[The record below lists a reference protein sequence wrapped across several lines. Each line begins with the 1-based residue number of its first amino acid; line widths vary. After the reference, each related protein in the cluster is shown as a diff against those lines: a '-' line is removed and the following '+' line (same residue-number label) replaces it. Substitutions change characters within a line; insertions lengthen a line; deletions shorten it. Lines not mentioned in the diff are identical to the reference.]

1 MKYSVV
7 ALAIFSALSHANAT
21 DSDASSNNTEVISII
36 GNTPLQQTTDTAQLI
51 GQTQTLTSK
60 ELGLTP
66 TRSLAEILRSQFT
79 SVNINHVQNNPF
91 QPDVQYRGFTASPL
105 LGLPQGVSVY
115 LNGTRFNEPF
125 GDTVNWDLI
134 PLEALDNAVLF
145 STSNPVFGQNTLGG
159 ALGLN
164 TKTGY
169 TFTGTQLDASLGE
182 HGRKELTVQSGID
195 QNDWAAYV
203 LASHY
208 EEDGWRDY
216 SPSDVTQVLG
226 SLSKKIG
233 QHQIDFTYLN
243 VTSELLGNGAIPID
257 LQKFAGAGAV
267 YTHPDKTSNDL
278 DFAALNGTFVIS
290 DDTTLQTNL
299 YLRKNTT
306 HSINGDDSD
315 FGPCFLRENVI
326 TLCELDDDDDDDH
339 DNEQSPTNDDLFLDY
354 VDDDDDDIP
363 FADGDEIEAVEF
375 IGYDGLALSQIT
387 AIAAD
392 ELDGTYNTGKS
403 QNESY
408 GTTLQL
414 NHRVNL
420 AGLNHALVI
429 GLTYQKAEITYAAD
443 SAFGILENDTAEDS
457 RTVIPLN
464 LLNAEARV
472 RLDVTSTHK
481 SLYFSD
487 IIEVSPQ
494 LSMNVAA
501 RFNQDHVLMNDLLED
516 GEGSL
521 DGDHRFSQFNPAI
534 GINYQLSD
542 TSEFNIS
549 VAQSSR
555 VPSPAEL
562 SCADENDPC
571 RLPNGFVADPPL
583 DQVVTHTIEAAFK
596 YSTIN
601 FSNSV
606 TLFHSVSTDDIIFQQ
621 AGSTSSRGYFVN
633 IDKTQRQGI
642 ELLADWQNTQWH
654 VSGSYTHLN
663 ATFEA
668 PFVSFS
674 PMNPMGPNRQV
685 SPGDTIPGQP
695 AQQLKAQLEYKGMDN
710 MLFGAELLAASSQY
724 YRGDEANENAQISGY
739 GLLNLYGVY
748 EINEHTSLSFRI
760 DNALDKSFY
769 TFGTYGEADE
779 VLEDIY
785 PEIDDPEFIGPAHPR
800 MITVGVTYQF

>member
-1 MKYSVV
+1 MKYSAV
-7 ALAIFSALSHANAT
+7 ALSIIAALSQGHATENTSSSDSKEIISIVGNSPLQHAT
-21 DSDASSNNTEVISII
+21 DA
-36 GNTPLQQTTDTAQLI
+36 AHLI
-51 GQTQTLTSK
+51 GQTQTLSS
-60 ELGLTP
+60 EDLGLTP
-66 TRSLAEILRSQFT
+66 NRSLAEILRAQFT

-105 LGLPQGVSVY
+105 LGLPQGVSIY

-182 HGRKELTVQSGID
+182 HGRKELTVQSGINND
-195 QNDWAAYV
+195 DWAAYV

-216 SPSDVTQVLG
+216 SPSEVTQVLG
-226 SLSKKIG
+226 TLSKKIG
-233 QHQIDFTYLN
+233 QHQINLTYLN
-243 VTSELLGNGAIPID
+243 VNSELLGNGAIPID
-257 LQKFAGAGAV
+257 LQEFAGAGAV
-267 YTHPDKTSNDL
+267 YTHPDKTSNAL
-278 DFAALNGTFVIS
+278 DFAALNGTFMLAENTS
-290 DDTTLQTNL
+290 LQANIF
-299 YLRKNTT
+299 LRENITD
-306 HSINGDDSD
+306 SINGDDSD

-326 TLCELDDDDDDDH
+326 TLCELEDEDDDDDDDY
-339 DNEQSPTNDDLFLDY
+339 DLADDDILSHN
-354 VDDDDDDIP
+354 DDDDGEIP
-363 FADGDEIEAVEF
+363 FADGDEIEAVDF
-375 IGYDGLALSQIT
+375 IGYDGLALSEISS
-387 AIAAD
+387 IAAD
-392 ELDGTYNTGKS
+392 ELDGTYNTGS
-403 QNESY
+403 AQNQSF

-414 NHRVNL
+414 NHQSNL
-420 AGLNHALVI
+420 AGFEHSLLF
-429 GLTYQKAEITYAAD
+429 GLTYQKADISYAAD

-457 RTVIPLN
+457 RTVTPFD

-472 RLDVTSTHK
+472 LLDVTSTHK
-481 SLYFSD
+481 SIYFSD
-487 IIEVSPQ
+487 IIAMSPK
-494 LSMNVAA
+494 LSVNVAA
-501 RFNQDHVLMNDLLED
+501 RFNQDHVLMNDLINE
-516 GEGSL
+516 GKGSL
-521 DGDHRFSQFNPAI
+521 DGDHRFSQFNPAV
-534 GINYQLSD
+534 GLSYQMSD
-542 TSEFNIS
+542 SSELNLS

-562 SCADENDPC
+562 SCADEDDPC

-583 DQVVTHTIEAAFK
+583 DQVVTRTIEASYNYAVNN
-596 YSTIN
+596 YS
-601 FSNSV
+601 SSV
-606 TLFHSVSTDDIIFQQ
+606 TVYHSISEDDIIFQQ

-642 ELLADWQNTQWH
+642 ELAAQWQSTDWH
-654 VSGSYTHLN
+654 VGGSYTHLN

-695 AQQLKAQLEYKGMDN
+695 EQQLKSQIEYQGLDK
-710 MLFGAELLAASSQY
+710 LVIGAELLAASSQY
-724 YRGDEANENAQISGY
+724 YRGDEANENAKISGY
-739 GLLNLYGVY
+739 GLLNVYGVY
-748 EINEHTSLSFRI
+748 DINGQVSLSFRV

-800 MITVGVTYQF
+800 MVSIGISYQF

>member
-1 MKYSVV
+1 MKYSVITL
-7 ALAIFSALSHANAT
+7 ALLGSIPQSHATEDVN
-21 DSDASSNNTEVISII
+21 SSKDKEVISIV
-36 GNTPLQQTTDTAQLI
+36 GNSPLQQATDTVQLI
-51 GQTQTLTSK
+51 GQTQTLTS
-60 ELGLTP
+60 EDLGMTP
-66 TRSLAEILRSQFT
+66 NRSLAEILRAQFT

-105 LGLPQGVSVY
+105 LGLPQGVSIY

-169 TFTGTQLDASLGE
+169 TFTNTQLDASIGE
-182 HGRKELTVQSGID
+182 YGRQELTVQSGID
-195 QNDWAAYV
+195 NDDWAAYV

-216 SPSDVTQVLG
+216 SPSEVTQLLG
-226 SLSKKIG
+226 TLSKKIG
-233 QHQIDFTYLN
+233 QHQIDLTYLN
-243 VTSELLGNGAIPID
+243 VNSELLGNGAIPID
-257 LQKFAGAGAV
+257 LQDFAGAGAV
-267 YTHPDKTSNDL
+267 YTHPDKTSNAL
-278 DFAALNGTFVIS
+278 DFASLNGTFILAENTS
-290 DDTTLQTNL
+290 LQANIF
-299 YLRKNTT
+299 LRENTT
-306 HSINGDDSD
+306 DSINGDDSD
-315 FGPCFLRENVI
+315 FGPCFLRDNVI
-326 TLCELDDDDDDDH
+326 TLCELDDDDDDNLGH
-339 DNEQSPTNDDLFLDY
+339 T
-354 VDDDDDDIP
+354 DDDEGEIP
-363 FADGDEIEAVEF
+363 FADGDEIEAVDF
-375 IGYDGLALSQIT
+375 IGYDGLALSEISS
-387 AIAAD
+387 IAAD
-392 ELDGTYNTGKS
+392 ELDGTYNTGS
-403 QNESY
+403 AENQSY
-408 GTTLQL
+408 GTTMQL
-414 NHRVNL
+414 NHLAKL
-420 AGLNHALVI
+420 AGIEHSLVF
-429 GLTYQKAEITYAAD
+429 GLSYQKADISYLAD
-443 SAFGILENDTAEDS
+443 SAFGILENDTADDS
-457 RTVIPLN
+457 RTVTPFD

-472 RLDVTSTHK
+472 RLDVTTTHK
-481 SLYFSD
+481 SVYFSD
-487 IIEVSPQ
+487 IVAISPN
-494 LSMNVAA
+494 LSINVAA
-501 RFNQDHVLMNDLLED
+501 RFNQDHVLMNDLIDD

-521 DGDHRFSQFNPAI
+521 DGDHRFSQFNPAL
-534 GINYQLSD
+534 GFSYLMSDSSELNLS
-542 TSEFNIS
+542 I
-549 VAQSSR
+549 AQSSR

-583 DQVVTHTIEAAFK
+583 DQVVTRTIEASYK
-596 YSTIN
+596 YVIN
-601 FSNSV
+601 NYSSSITV
-606 TLFHSVSTDDIIFQQ
+606 YHSISEDDIIFQQ

-642 ELLADWQNTQWH
+642 ELAAQWQNNHWH
-654 VSGSYTHLN
+654 VGGSYTHLN

-685 SPGDTIPGQP
+685 SPGATIPGQP
-695 AQQLKAQLEYKGMDN
+695 KQQLKSQIEYKGRDN
-710 MLFGAELLAASSQY
+710 LIIGAELLAASSQY

-748 EINEHTSLSFRI
+748 DVNKHMSLSFRV

-800 MITVGVTYQF
+800 MVSVGISYQF

>member
-1 MKYSVV
+1 MKYSAV
-7 ALAIFSALSHANAT
+7 ALSIIATLSQGHATENTSSFDSKEIISIVGNSPLQHAT
-21 DSDASSNNTEVISII
+21 DA
-36 GNTPLQQTTDTAQLI
+36 AQLI
-51 GQTQTLTSK
+51 GQTQTLSS
-60 ELGLTP
+60 EDLGLTP
-66 TRSLAEILRSQFT
+66 NRSLAEILRAQFT

-105 LGLPQGVSVY
+105 LGLPQGVSIY

-182 HGRKELTVQSGID
+182 HGRQESTVQSGINND
-195 QNDWAAYV
+195 DWAAYV

-216 SPSDVTQVLG
+216 SPSEVTQVLG
-226 SLSKKIG
+226 TLSKKIG
-233 QHQIDFTYLN
+233 QHQIDLTYLN
-243 VTSELLGNGAIPID
+243 VNSELLGNGAIPID
-257 LQKFAGAGAV
+257 LQEFAGAGAV
-267 YTHPDKTSNDL
+267 YTHPDKTSNAL
-278 DFAALNGTFVIS
+278 DFAALNGTFMLAENTS
-290 DDTTLQTNL
+290 LQANIF
-299 YLRKNTT
+299 LRENTT
-306 HSINGDDSD
+306 DSINGDDSD

-326 TLCELDDDDDDDH
+326 TLCELEDDDDD
-339 DNEQSPTNDDLFLDY
+339 NDLA
-354 VDDDDDDIP
+354 DDDDGIP
-363 FADGDEIEAVEF
+363 FADGDEIEAVDF
-375 IGYDGLALSQIT
+375 IGYDGLALSEISS
-387 AIAAD
+387 IAAD
-392 ELDGTYNTGKS
+392 ELDGTYNTGSAKNQS
-403 QNESY
+403 F

-414 NHRVNL
+414 NHQANL
-420 AGLNHALVI
+420 AGLEHSLVF
-429 GLTYQKAEITYAAD
+429 GLTYQKADISYAAD
-443 SAFGILENDTAEDS
+443 SAFGMLENDTAEDS
-457 RTVIPLN
+457 RTVTPFD

-472 RLDVTSTHK
+472 RLDVTTTHK
-481 SLYFSD
+481 SIYFSD
-487 IIEVSPQ
+487 IIAMSPK
-494 LSMNVAA
+494 LSVNVAA
-501 RFNQDHVLMNDLLED
+501 RFNQDHVLMNDLIDE

-521 DGDHRFSQFNPAI
+521 DGDHRFSQFNPAV
-534 GINYQLSD
+534 GLSYQI
-542 TSEFNIS
+542 SESSKLNFS

-562 SCADENDPC
+562 SCADEDDPC

-583 DQVVTHTIEAAFK
+583 DQVVTRTVEASYK
-596 YSTIN
+596 YSVN
-601 FSNSV
+601 NYSSSV
-606 TLFHSVSTDDIIFQQ
+606 TVYHSISEDDIIFQQ

-642 ELLADWQNTQWH
+642 ELAAQWQNTDWH
-654 VSGSYTHLN
+654 VGGSYTYLN

-695 AQQLKAQLEYKGMDN
+695 EQQLKSQIEYQGMDK
-710 MLFGAELLAASSQY
+710 LVIGAELLAASNQY
-724 YRGDEANENAQISGY
+724 YRGDEANENAKISGY

-748 EINEHTSLSFRI
+748 DINDQVRLSFRV

-800 MITVGVTYQF
+800 MLSVGISYQF